1 MQAMEVDIFYIWRRL
16 LLIVITIYTVLRLGQ
31 TAVRWRGY
39 LYAGT
44 RTAEVMRHYLFV
56 QVLRVKV
63 QRFAGEL
70 VQIVVLTVLLLAITW
85 AHRYV

>member
-1 MQAMEVDIFYIWRRL
+1 MQDMELDIFYVWRRL
-16 LLIVITIYTVLRLGQ
+16 LVIVCTIYTVLRLGQ

-44 RTAEVMRHYLFV
+44 RTADVMRHYLFV
-56 QVLRVKV
+56 QVLRLKV
-63 QRFAGEL
+63 QRFALEL
-70 VQIVVLTVLLLAITW
+70 AQILILTGLLLAVMW